1 MELRESL
8 RRRPAVE
15 WVAWVLLSELA
26 GVVGGVATASA
37 VGTWYQTLVQP
48 SFAPPDWVFGPV
60 WTTLYA
66 LMGTAAFLVSRS
78 SHPRARVALAAFLG
92 HLVLNVAWSLAF
104 FGLQSPLYGLVVI
117 VPLLLAIVA
126 VTALFGRID
135 RRAAALMLPYL
146 AWVAFATALN
156 YRFWALN

>member
-1 MELRESL
+1 MRIRESI
-8 RRRPAVE
+8 RQRPAVE
-15 WVAWVLLSELA
+15 WAAWVLLSELA

-37 VGTWYQTLVQP
+37 VGTWYVTLVQP
-48 SFAPPDWVFGPV
+48 SFAPPSWVFGPV

-78 SHPRARVALAAFLG
+78 ADPRARGALFAFVG
-92 HLVLNVAWSLAF
+92 HLLLNVAWSLAF

-117 VPLLLAIVA
+117 VPLLGAIA
-126 VTALFGRID
+126 GVTVLFGRID

-146 AWVAFATALN
+146 AWVTFATALN
-156 YRFWALN
+156 YRFWVLN

>member
-1 MELRESL
+1 MEIRQSV
-8 RRRPAVE
+8 RRRPLVE
-15 WVAWVLLSELA
+15 WAAWVLLSELA

-37 VGTWYQTLVQP
+37 VGTWYLTLAQP
-48 SFAPPDWVFGPV
+48 SFAPPSWVFGPV

-78 SHPRARVALAAFLG
+78 ADPRVRVALTAFVG
-92 HLVLNVAWSLAF
+92 HLLLNVAWSLAF
-104 FGLQSPLYGLVVI
+104 FGLRSTLFGLVVI
-117 VPLLLAIVA
+117 VPLLGAIAA
-126 VTALFGRID
+126 VTLLFGRID
-135 RRAAALMLPYL
+135 RRAAGLMLPYL

>member
-1 MELRESL
+1 MEIRASI
-8 RRRPAVE
+8 RNRPIVE
-15 WVAWVLLSELA
+15 WLAWVLLSELA
-26 GVVGGVATASA
+26 GLIGGVATASA
-37 VGTWYQTLVQP
+37 VETWYTTLAQP

-78 SHPRARVALAAFLG
+78 DDSRTRPALYAFVG
-92 HLVLNVAWSLAF
+92 HLGLNVSWSLAF

-117 VPLLLAIVA
+117 VPLLVAIVA
-126 VTALFGRID
+126 VTALFGRVD

-146 AWVAFATALN
+146 VWVAFATALN
-156 YRFWALN
+156 YQFWALN

>member
-1 MELRESL
+1 MEIRSSI

-15 WVAWVLLSELA
+15 WVAWVVLSELA
-26 GVVGGVATASA
+26 GVLGGVATASA
-37 VGTWYQTLVQP
+37 VQTWYTTLVQP
-48 SFAPPDWVFGPV
+48 AFAPPNWVFGPV

-78 SHPRARVALAAFLG
+78 SHPRANVALYAFLG

-117 VPLLLAIVA
+117 VPLLAAIVV
-126 VTALFGRID
+126 VTGLFARID

-146 AWVAFATALN
+146 AWVSFATLLN
-156 YRFWALN
+156 YRFWVLN

>member
-1 MELRESL
+1 MEIRQSV
-8 RRRPAVE
+8 RRRPLVE
-15 WVAWVLLSELA
+15 WAAWVLLSELA

-37 VGTWYQTLVQP
+37 VGTWYLTLAQP
-48 SFAPPDWVFGPV
+48 SFAPPSWVFGPV

-78 SHPRARVALAAFLG
+78 ADPRVRVALTAFVG
-92 HLVLNVAWSLAF
+92 HPLLNVAWSLAF
-104 FGLQSPLYGLVVI
+104 FGLRSTLFGLVVI
-117 VPLLLAIVA
+117 VPLLGAIAA
-126 VTALFGRID
+126 VTLLFGRID
-135 RRAAALMLPYL
+135 RRAAGLMLPYL